1 MKNLLSKIFNPPAM
15 NNNVF
20 KMHDDNSNPVLL
32 YSHLPTYVATL
43 SAVAC
48 FAYFANNP
56 DDLYRLKDGIVNL
69 ISAQSLSSPEPTQRL
84 NP

>member
-1 MKNLLSKIFNPPAM
+1 MKRILSKIFNLPAM

-20 KMHDDNSNPVLL
+20 KMHDDNSTPVLL
-32 YSHLPTYVATL
+32 YSHLPIYIATL
-43 SAVAC
+43 SVVAC

-56 DDLYRLKDGIVNL
+56 DDFQRVREGVVNL
-69 ISAQSLSSPEPTQRL
+69 ISTQSLSSPEPTQRL